1 VTGPERAS
9 WALAAADLDAE
20 LANRRGPTL
29 CAAVVVDA
37 NPGFAT
43 LVFVTMDGRR
53 AERRMEDPVELIP
66 TVQALSAEV
75 PSTSVGA
82 PDTSAGANAVPRAAE
97 SRASSLREP
106 AELTTPLALA
116 APQPYDTHAIFGAQA
131 GLRAG
136 ADHLVSPCIGAFA
149 SVLSNRWE
157 LGVLGRYEA
166 HYVSTLGDSDRPET
180 SSVVFGVSAGLR
192 EPLGKFA
199 VRGGITGLLAAL
211 HEDGGNKEG
220 QAEARVGGYVGGVWP
235 ERGRFGI
242 RADMS
247 IEMVPYNIG
256 RSQRNATGSSS
267 LPWWGVATTVG
278 LEIR

>member
-1 VTGPERAS
+1 
-9 WALAAADLDAE
+9 
-20 LANRRGPTL
+20 
-29 CAAVVVDA
+29 
-37 NPGFAT
+37 
-43 LVFVTMDGRR
+43 
-53 AERRMEDPVELIP
+53 MEDPVELIP

-75 PSTSVGA
+75 PSSSGAAATTSVGA
-82 PDTSAGANAVPRAAE
+82 NSVPRAAE
-97 SRASSLREP
+97 SRVSSPRESSDVVATP
-106 AELTTPLALA
+106 SATTTPH
-116 APQPYDTHAIFGAQA
+116 PYDTHAVFGAQA

-149 SVLSNRWE
+149 SVLSSRWE

-192 EPLGKFA
+192 EPLGEFA
-199 VRGGITGLLAAL
+199 VRGGISGLLAAL

-220 QAEARVGGYVGGVWP
+220 QAEARVGGYIGGVWP

-242 RADMS
+242 RADLS

-256 RSQRNATGSSS
+256 RSQQNATGSSS